1 MRLQAFQDLQTK
13 MIESKQRLRQGELIT
28 DAQKSQI
35 RVAEITKQELV
46 SLPETTPTYQA
57 IGRM

>member
-1 MRLQAFQDLQTK
+1 
-13 MIESKQRLRQGELIT
+13 MIESKQRLRQGELIS

-46 SLPETTPTYQA
+46 SLPENTPTYQA
-57 IGRM
+57 VGRM